1 MEGAQDVI
9 HIVDYGCGN
18 LASIANMLKKLRIPC
33 TIAADPADLRD
44 AERIILPGVG
54 TFDSGMQGIRDRGLR
69 EVLDSKA
76 LDEKVPMLGICLG
89 AQLMTRG
96 SEEGVEPGLGW
107 LPADTVLFDFARRQV
122 DPLPLPNIGWRQVE
136 VVDDRS
142 DSSPVDPSEPAR
154 FYFVHKYHF
163 EAEPDVVWMTSRY
176 GFDFPCSLKSG
187 NLMCV
192 QFHPEKSHKYGMRML
207 EWFASTTVERAA

>member
-1 MEGAQDVI
+1 
-9 HIVDYGCGN
+9 
-18 LASIANMLKKLRIPC
+18 MLKKLRVPC
-33 TIAADPADLRD
+33 TIASDPADLRD

-54 TFDSGMQGIRDRGLR
+54 TFDSGMQGIRERGLR

-76 LDEKVPMLGICLG
+76 LDENVPVLGICLG

-107 LPADTVLFDFARRQV
+107 FQADTVLFDFARRQV
-122 DPLPLPNIGWRQVE
+122 APLPLPNIGWRQVE
-136 VVDDRS
+136 LVETGS
-142 DSSPVDPSEPAR
+142 DSSPMTNSEPAR

-163 EAEPDVVWMTSRY
+163 EAEPEIVWMTSRY
-176 GFDFPCSLKSG
+176 GFDFPCALKSG

-192 QFHPEKSHKYGMRML
+192 QFHPEKSHRFGKRML
-207 EWFASTTVERAA
+207 EWFAGTDEVRAA